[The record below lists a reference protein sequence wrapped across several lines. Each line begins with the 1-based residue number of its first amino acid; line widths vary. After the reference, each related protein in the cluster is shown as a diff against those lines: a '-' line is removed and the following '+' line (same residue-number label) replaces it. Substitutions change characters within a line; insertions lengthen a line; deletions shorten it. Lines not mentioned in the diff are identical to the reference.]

1 MYDIYIFIIIIT
13 FILIIYFYRKR
24 DYNILKDT
32 HMRCPCNDK
41 MKTNIISFIYYEPLN
56 ELFILSLS
64 NRECIRDIQ
73 TSLYNRDNRYNIK
86 YDIDNYYLFNNNQ
99 KKQRLIVYN
108 DNNLNLIKDIT
119 NNKIMK

>member
-1 MYDIYIFIIIIT
+1 
-13 FILIIYFYRKR
+13 
-24 DYNILKDT
+24 
-32 HMRCPCNDK
+32 MRCPCNDK